1 MNFLIEYT
9 ANVKLIFDKKH
20 KIDNMTHLYEEN

>member
-9 ANVKLIFDKKH
+9 ANVKLVFNKKQ
-20 KIDNMTHLYEEN
+20 KIDNIIHLYEEN